1 MVNKDRKIKQLDIV
15 FENCES
21 CTLMPDMIYMC
32 ALDKIYKNIGINCF
46 QYRNGEIYDEI
57 FCDQFMLVINQ
68 KGLQQKSGFGD
79 FRNDDTL
86 EERLINRNITHI
98 NLIYDDNTND
108 YISVHL
114 EDDNNEYTNKLQNN
128 LYQNYEGEE
137 CMIVIINK
145 TPLTLKELEDN
156 YGIY

>member
-86 EERLINRNITHI
+86 EERLKYRDITHI
-98 NLIYDDNTND
+98 DLIYDDDTND
-108 YISVHL
+108 YISVHW
-114 EDDNNEYTNKLQNN
+114 EDDNNECTNKLQNN
-128 LYQNYEGEE
+128 LYQNYGGEE

>member
-1 MVNKDRKIKQLDIV
+1 
-15 FENCES
+15 
-21 CTLMPDMIYMC
+21 
-32 ALDKIYKNIGINCF
+32 
-46 QYRNGEIYDEI
+46 
-57 FCDQFMLVINQ
+57 MLVINQ

-79 FRNDDTL
+79 LRNDDTL
-86 EERLINRNITHI
+86 EERLKYRDITHI
-98 NLIYDDNTND
+98 DLMYDDDTND
-108 YISVHL
+108 YISVHW

>member
-21 CTLMPDMIYMC
+21 CTLTPDMIYMC
-32 ALDKIYKNIGINCF
+32 TLDRIYKNIGINCF
-46 QYRNGEIYDEI
+46 QYRDGEIYDEI

-86 EERLINRNITHI
+86 EERLKYRDITRI
-98 NLIYDDNTND
+98 DLIYDDDTND
-108 YISVHL
+108 YISVHW

-128 LYQNYEGEE
+128 LYQNCEGEE

>member
-21 CTLMPDMIYMC
+21 CTLTPDMIYMC

-86 EERLINRNITHI
+86 EERLKYRDITHI
-98 NLIYDDNTND
+98 DLIYDDNTND
-108 YISVHL
+108 YISVHWG
-114 EDDNNEYTNKLQNN
+114 DDNNEYTNKLQNN

>member
-21 CTLMPDMIYMC
+21 CTLTPDMIYMC
-32 ALDKIYKNIGINCF
+32 TLDRIYNNIGINCF

-86 EERLINRNITHI
+86 EERLKYRDITHI
-98 NLIYDDNTND
+98 DLIYDDDTND
-108 YISVHL
+108 YISVHW
-114 EDDNNEYTNKLQNN
+114 EDDNN
-128 LYQNYEGEE
+128 
-137 CMIVIINK
+137 
-145 TPLTLKELEDN
+145 D
-156 YGIY
+156 

>member
-21 CTLMPDMIYMC
+21 CTLTPDMIYMC
-32 ALDKIYKNIGINCF
+32 TLDRIYKNIGINCF
-46 QYRNGEIYDEI
+46 QYRDGEIYDEI

-68 KGLQQKSGFGD
+68 KGLLQKSGFGD
-79 FRNDDTL
+79 FRNDDT
-86 EERLINRNITHI
+86 
-98 NLIYDDNTND
+98 ND
-108 YISVHL
+108 YISVHW

-128 LYQNYEGEE
+128 LYQNCEGEE

>member
-86 EERLINRNITHI
+86 EERLKYRDITHI
-98 NLIYDDNTND
+98 DLIYDDNTND
-108 YISVHL
+108 YISVHWG
-114 EDDNNEYTNKLQNN
+114 DDNNEYTNKLQNN

>member
-86 EERLINRNITHI
+86 EERLKYRDITHI
-98 NLIYDDNTND
+98 DLIYDDDTND
-108 YISVHL
+108 YISVHW

-145 TPLTLKELEDN
+145 APLTLKELEDN